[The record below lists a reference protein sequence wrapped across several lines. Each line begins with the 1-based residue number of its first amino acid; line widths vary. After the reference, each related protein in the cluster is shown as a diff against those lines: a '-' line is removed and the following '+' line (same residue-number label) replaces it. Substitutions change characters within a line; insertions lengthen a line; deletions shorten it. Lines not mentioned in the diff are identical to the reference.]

1 MTREG
6 LRGGPAILA
15 LRRWF
20 FLQQERLPVST
31 RLVQHR
37 VVREVAGSVS
47 IASVGCGNLDT
58 RLCACREE
66 RTAVSVGE
74 ISCPRSAHLQRGAV
88 SGSSFQGAWR
98 QASGAGGLLS
108 FLPFSLQ
115 SMTIRQWQGRGS
127 GGAQALVWL
136 FVCCTRCV
144 FGCGGAAGTSAFVS
158 PTYCCC
164 KVGLVCRDSGAG
176 RLLCPS
182 YLA

>member
-1 MTREG
+1 M
-6 LRGGPAILA
+6 
-15 LRRWF
+15 
-20 FLQQERLPVST
+20 
-31 RLVQHR
+31 QHR

-144 FGCGGAAGTSAFVS
+144 FGCGGELRALLHLYPLPTAAARLGWCVATRAQDACCALHIS
-158 PTYCCC
+158 PE
-164 KVGLVCRDSGAG
+164 GA
-176 RLLCPS
+176 
-182 YLA
+182 